1 MTIHR
6 SLRVGATRR
15 NTLAACLAVALA
27 TGGAGAAAV
36 GHLSGNAAGTKTGLH
51 DAFAPLSRLLAARHG
66 GHVPMLDLPSR
77 PAGSVPVTT
86 CADDGSVG
94 SLREVIANAV
104 DGDTIDLRALD
115 CPSIALVSG
124 EILVD
129 VPGLSLLGPG
139 ADLLT
144 IDGGGTGRVFASNH
158 ALAISDLT
166 LANGYAEGGTGG
178 CILVN
183 NGDLALTRSTVTGCT
198 AGDGTNLESYGGGIA
213 VFGNLTM
220 ESSTVRASTG
230 TAIDVA
236 SGGGAVAE
244 NAYLYDSIIDGN
256 VVTAA
261 TQRVNGGGLT
271 AIGSVIAYDTRVT
284 GNSAQSTDGLVWG
297 GGIFGQGGVTMSAS
311 TVSGN
316 TVESDCADCPIMG
329 GGAFAFGQVRVFYST
344 IDDNHVL
351 SATASAGNAA
361 GGGLATFS
369 YGNNGLIGVVNS
381 TVSGNSATGGDSG
394 SGYGGGIAPLYY
406 SPFVVANSTIAFNN
420 ASDFGGGAVGNSI
433 YTPTLLSAIIA
444 ENGAPIG
451 PDLAAA
457 IPFAPFSITGSNSLV
472 MAWDPAIVTVPAD
485 TVTDD
490 PQLQPLADNGG
501 PTATH
506 AILAGTPAV
515 DTGSNPG
522 DLTYDQRGCPN
533 AREAGAAADIGA
545 FELQVGLIDQIFR
558 DGFDGVVTLC
568 Q

>member
-1 MTIHR
+1 
-6 SLRVGATRR
+6 
-15 NTLAACLAVALA
+15 
-27 TGGAGAAAV
+27 
-36 GHLSGNAAGTKTGLH
+36 
-51 DAFAPLSRLLAARHG
+51 
-66 GHVPMLDLPSR
+66 
-77 PAGSVPVTT
+77 
-86 CADDGSVG
+86 
-94 SLREVIANAV
+94 
-104 DGDTIDLRALD
+104 
-115 CPSIALVSG
+115 
-124 EILVD
+124 
-129 VPGLSLLGPG
+129 LGPG
-139 ADLLT
+139 PDLLT

-236 SGGGAVAE
+236 SGGGAYAAG
-244 NAYLYDSIIDGN
+244 NAYLYASILEGN

-261 TQRVNGGGLT
+261 TQRVNGGGLS
-271 AIGSVIAYDTRVT
+271 AIGSVIAYDTWVT

-316 TVESDCADCPIMG
+316 TVGSSCVDCPIMG

-344 IDDNHVL
+344 INDNHVL
-351 SATASAGNAA
+351 SATGSAGGAA

-381 TVSGNSATGGDSG
+381 TVSGNSATGGANG
-394 SGYGGGIAPLYY
+394 GTGYGGGIAPLYY

-433 YTPTLLSAIIA
+433 YTPTLLSAIVA

-451 PDLAAA
+451 PDLASA
-457 IPFAPFSITGSNSLV
+457 IPFTAFSIAGSNNLV
-472 MAWDPAIVTVPAD
+472 MAWDPAIVTVPSGTLTAD
-485 TVTDD
+485 
-490 PQLQPLADNGG
+490 PELQPLADNGG

-506 AILAGTPAV
+506 AILTGTPAV

-533 AREAGAAADIGA
+533 ARVTGAAADIGA
-545 FELQVGLIDQIFR
+545 FELQVGLIDRVFR